1 MKTIENEDRMCPGH
15 VVSGS
20 LTVKIPSRATGC
32 YGMLWVIL
40 PLWLKL
46 IELD

>member
-20 LTVKIPSRATGC
+20 LTVKIQAELRDAIGC
-32 YGMLWVIL
+32 YG
-40 PLWLKL
+40 
-46 IELD
+46 